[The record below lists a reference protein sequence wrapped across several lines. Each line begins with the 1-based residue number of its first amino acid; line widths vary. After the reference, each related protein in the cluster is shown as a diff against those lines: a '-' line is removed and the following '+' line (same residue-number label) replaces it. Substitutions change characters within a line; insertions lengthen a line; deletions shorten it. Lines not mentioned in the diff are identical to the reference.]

1 MCGIIGYVGNKNALS
16 FLIEGLSSLEY
27 RGYDSAGVAVI
38 NEDKINT
45 CKTLERVKNLKEK
58 SEKDENLKGFIGI
71 GHTRWA
77 THGKVS
83 KENAHPILSQNRD
96 FAIVHNGIIENYME
110 LKNEII
116 KEGVKFKGETDTEVI
131 INLISKYYKDNLL
144 EAVKK
149 AENRLSGSFSIGV
162 ISLKEKD
169 KIIAVKKLS
178 PIVIGLSKDGNF
190 ISSDISAI
198 AKYTNKIINL
208 EDREIAV
215 LTKEKIEIY
224 DENLKRKNIN
234 FETVNFDINLCEKD
248 GFEHFMLKEINEQ
261 PNVIKKLIKRHIKD
275 GEVVFENL
283 SLNKQKINEFNKII
297 ILACGSAYNA
307 GMVAKYLLEET
318 VKTPIMLEYASEF
331 KYKNS
336 FIDSKTLVLVISQ
349 SGETADTLSALKEAK
364 QKGAHIISV
373 VNVLSSSI
381 AKESDDVIYTDA
393 GPEIAVATTKAY
405 LAQITVLSL
414 FTIFLS
420 SKIENELQSKFKAVL
435 EEFLSLPD
443 KINKII
449 SEKEKIENIAKQ
461 FKEEEN
467 IFFIGR
473 NIDYAVCMEA
483 SLKLK
488 EISYIHSESYPAGE
502 LKHGTISLIEEG
514 KRVIALAYS
523 DKILSKTVSN
533 IKEVKVRGAD
543 VLLFTKE
550 GNKNLEKEADQIFY
564 IPNTHEFLSSIIEVI
579 PFQLFA
585 YYVAKEKGLDVDKPR
600 NLAKSVTVE

>member
-16 FLIEGLSSLEY
+16 FLIEGLFSLEY

-38 NEDKINT
+38 KNDKINT
-45 CKTLERVKNLKEK
+45 CKTLERVKKLKEK
-58 SEKDENLKGFIGI
+58 TEMEENFKGFLGI

-83 KENAHPILSQNRD
+83 KENAHPILSQNKE
-96 FAIVHNGIIENYME
+96 FCVVHNGIIENYIE
-110 LKNEII
+110 LKNELIND
-116 KEGVKFKGETDTEVI
+116 GVKFLGETDTEVI
-131 INLISKYYKDNLL
+131 VNLISKYYKDNLL
-144 EAVKK
+144 KAVKK
-149 AENRLSGSFSIGV
+149 AEKRLSGSFSIGV

-198 AKYTNKIINL
+198 AKYTNKIIYL
-208 EDREIAV
+208 KDRQIAV
-215 LTKEKIEIY
+215 LTKDNIEIY
-224 DENLKRKNIN
+224 DENLKKQNIN
-234 FETVNFDINLCEKD
+234 LETVNFNVNLCEKD
-248 GFEHFMLKEINEQ
+248 GFEHFMIKEIHEQ
-261 PNVIKKLIKRHIKD
+261 PKIIKRLINRHIKD

-283 SLNKQKINEFNKII
+283 SLNKQKIKEFNKII

-307 GMVAKYLLEET
+307 GMVAKYLLEE
-318 VKTPIMLEYASEF
+318 KINIPIMLEYASEF

-349 SGETADTLSALKEAK
+349 SGETADTISALKEAK
-364 QKGAHIISV
+364 QKGGHIISV

-414 FTIFLS
+414 FTIFMS
-420 SKIENELQSKFKAVL
+420 SKLKKENQGEFKAIL

-443 KINKII
+443 KITEIINK
-449 SEKEKIENIAKQ
+449 KEKIENLAKQ

-473 NIDYAVCMEA
+473 NIDYAICMEA

-523 DKILSKTVSN
+523 EKVLDKTINN
-533 IKEVKVRGAD
+533 IKEVKVRGAN
-543 VLLFTKE
+543 VLLLTKE
-550 GNKNLEKEADQIFY
+550 GNKDLEKEVDQIFY
-564 IPNTHEFLSSIIEVI
+564 IPNIHEFLSSIIEVI
-579 PFQLFA
+579 SFQLFA
-585 YYVAKEKGLDVDKPR
+585 YYVAKEKGLDIDKPR